1 MVVPVGWPICSIAIP
16 MGFGSSLRR
25 GPRTGPATAGEMA
38 SARSRVATDRVW
50 IRWIACEA
58 SLVADEVWSDKYPSL
73 FQPHPHSWGGVAR
86 EHTVQLTLSLP
97 DDELVVNTRL
107 IAVEDESV
115 VVCTTIEGWRTLP
128 GGSRERNEPIEVTAA
143 RELMEEAGC
152 AVTGSV
158 HWFASFTVTNPAPW
172 KDWHPYPVSA
182 WLVGVVPVQ
191 RVGPPTNPADGE
203 NVVAVQLLEPRDAIT
218 FLSGFDNGGHA
229 DIVALA
235 MDLGLLPD

>member
-1 MVVPVGWPICSIAIP
+1 VG
-16 MGFGSSLRR
+16 
-25 GPRTGPATAGEMA
+25 
-38 SARSRVATDRVW
+38 
-50 IRWIACEA
+50 
-58 SLVADEVWSDKYPSL
+58 DEVWSDKYPSL
-73 FQPHPHSWGGVAR
+73 FHPHPHSWGGVAR

-97 DDELVVNTRL
+97 DDELVVSTRL
-107 IAVEDESV
+107 IAVEDDLV
-115 VVCTTIEGWRTLP
+115 VVCTTAEGWRTLP
-128 GGSRERNEPIEVTAA
+128 GGTREQYEPIEVTAA

-152 AVTGSV
+152 TVTGTV
-158 HWFASFTVTNPAPW
+158 HWFARFTNTTNLAAPW

-203 NVVAVQLLEPRDAIT
+203 TVVAVQLLKPLDAIA

-235 MDLGLLPD
+235 MDLGLLPR